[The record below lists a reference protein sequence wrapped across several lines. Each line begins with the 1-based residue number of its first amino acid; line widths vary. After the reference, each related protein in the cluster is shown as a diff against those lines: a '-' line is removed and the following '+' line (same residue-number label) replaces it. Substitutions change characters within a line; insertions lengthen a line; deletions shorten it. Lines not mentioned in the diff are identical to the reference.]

1 MKGSVDLPV
10 DVNTGAHLVRDI
22 GVLVGIFAVVLWLL
36 FRFAS
41 R

>member
-1 MKGSVDLPV
+1 MDLPV
-10 DVNTGAHLVRDI
+10 DVHAHAHVLRDVIVMI
-22 GVLVGIFAVVLWLL
+22 GVFGLALWLL

>member
-10 DVNTGAHLVRDI
+10 DVHTGAHFIRDI
-22 GVLVGIFAVVLWLL
+22 AVLIGVFSVLLWLL

>member
-1 MKGSVDLPV
+1 MDIPV
-10 DVNTGAHLVRDI
+10 DVHAHAHLVRD
-22 GVLVGIFAVVLWLL
+22 VVVMVGIFAVVLWLL

>member
-1 MKGSVDLPV
+1 MDLPV
-10 DVNTGAHLVRDI
+10 DVHAHVHLVRD
-22 GVLVGIFAVVLWLL
+22 VLVMVGIFAVALWLL